1 MAAVEDTQIVQSS
14 NLRRVA
20 LYLGPEEIIA
30 RAQEILSTNEWKLL
44 QFRHI
49 DEVSAALRK
58 QQPAVG
64 ILVLQELDAAKW
76 QKHVLRLIAQNESIR
91 WLALVDRELLSQLSV
106 RQLIGSAFYDYHTT
120 PIDPQRLLVMLGHA
134 AGMAEISRE
143 ALFTADPHADL
154 VTTEDQM
161 VGASKQMQKIYQDIR
176 KVAATDAPVL
186 VTGESGT
193 GKELTARAIHERSF
207 RKGGPFIAV
216 NCGALPANL
225 IQSELFGHE
234 KGAFTGATERK
245 IGRIQ
250 AADGGTLFLDE
261 IGDLPLDLQVNLLRF
276 LQEQT
281 IHRVGGREEIR
292 VDVRVLAATHVNLEE
307 AIKSGRF
314 RQDLFYRLNVLQI
327 HMPPLRAREGDIPLL
342 ANYVFHRFADERG
355 QRVKGFSEDAMQI
368 MNGYAWPGNI
378 RELINR
384 VRRAMVMCDKI
395 LINAEDLSL
404 ERRQNQR
411 ARISLIEARDAA
423 ERDAIKA
430 AIAHSLGSIT
440 RAAELLQISRV
451 SLYRLME
458 KHGITPP
465 GQKDR

>member
-1 MAAVEDTQIVQSS
+1 MAAGDTEVVQSS
-14 NLRRVA
+14 ILRRVA
-20 LYLGPEEIIA
+20 LYLGPEDVIA
-30 RAQEILSTNEWKLL
+30 PARELLSAQEWILLP
-44 QFRHI
+44 FRHI

-58 QQPAVG
+58 QQPSVG
-64 ILVLQELDAAKW
+64 ILVLQDVDAVKW
-76 QKHVLRLIAQNESIR
+76 QKHLLRLIAQNENIR
-91 WLALVDRELLSQLSV
+91 WLALVEKELLNQLAI

-120 PIDPQRLLVMLGHA
+120 PIDPQRFLVMLGHA

-143 ALFTADPHADL
+143 ALFTSDVNSA
-154 VTTEDQM
+154 TTEEQM
-161 VGASKQMQKIYQDIR
+161 VGASKQMQKVYQDIR

-186 VTGESGT
+186 ITGESGT

-207 RKGGPFIAV
+207 RKDGPFVAV

-245 IGRIQ
+245 IGRIE
-250 AADGGTLFLDE
+250 AANGGTLFLDE

-281 IHRVGGREEIR
+281 IHRVGGKDEIR

-307 AIKSGRF
+307 AIKGGRF
-314 RQDLFYRLNVLQI
+314 RQDLYYRLNVLQI
-327 HMPPLRAREGDIPLL
+327 LMPPLRAREGDIPLL

-355 QRVKGFSEDAMQI
+355 QRVKGFSEDALQI
-368 MNGYAWPGNI
+368 MNSYSWPGNI

-395 LINAEDLSL
+395 LINAEDLGL

-411 ARISLIEARDAA
+411 ARVSLSEARDAA

-430 AIAHSLGSIT
+430 AVAQSLGSIT

>member
-1 MAAVEDTQIVQSS
+1 MTAESS
-14 NLRRVA
+14 ELVHSSHLDRVA
-20 LYLGPEEIIA
+20 LYLGPDQIIA
-30 RAQEILSTNEWKLL
+30 PARQLLSASEWQVL

-49 DEVSAALRK
+49 DEISAALRK

-64 ILVLQELDAAKW
+64 ILVFQEPDTSKW
-76 QKHVLRLIAQNESIR
+76 QKQVLRIIAQNDSVR
-91 WLALVDRELLSQLSV
+91 WLALVDKELLSQLTV

-120 PIDPQRLLVMLGHA
+120 PVDPERLLVMLGHA

-143 ALFTADPHADL
+143 ALFTKDPEAESPL
-154 VTTEDQM
+154 AEEQM
-161 VGASKQMQKIYQDIR
+161 VGASKQMQKVYQDIR

-186 VTGESGT
+186 ITGESGT
-193 GKELTARAIHERSF
+193 GKELCARAIHERSF
-207 RKGGPFIAV
+207 RKDGPFIAV
-216 NCGALPANL
+216 NCGALPSNL

-245 IGRIQ
+245 IGRVE
-250 AADGGTLFLDE
+250 AANGGTLFLDE
-261 IGDLPLDLQVNLLRF
+261 IGDLPLELQVNLLRF

-281 IHRVGGREEIR
+281 IHRVGGKEEIR

-307 AIKSGRF
+307 AIKNGQF

-327 HMPPLRAREGDIPLL
+327 HMPPLRARQGDIPLL

-355 QRVKGFSEDAMQI
+355 QRVKGFSEDALQI
-368 MNGYAWPGNI
+368 MNGYTWPGNI

-395 LINAEDLSL
+395 LITADDLGL

-411 ARISLIEARDAA
+411 AQISLLEARDAA

-430 AIAHSLGSIT
+430 AIAQSLGSIT

-451 SLYRLME
+451 SLYRLMD
-458 KHGITPP
+458 KHGIIPP
-465 GQKDR
+465 GQKDH